1 MGCTTSNGRGNN
13 GIACRGNSH
22 SGRRG
27 NLYGHRHIFSV
38 ENLKTLCMKKVSF
51 MDIAVCLNCHVFI
64 IWEFIR
70 RYGYTAGVTKDKYGR
85 GYVEAKLC
93 NGWVDKLAKYV
104 AAQDFTYKQP
114 INKRQYLIRDE
125 ARLAE
130 EKRNEQDI
138 SRTYGIDPDGRIKR
152 VSTFKNGTVQT
163 WYWCRSS
170 LGWKLT

>member
-1 MGCTTSNGRGNN
+1 MR
-13 GIACRGNSH
+13 
-22 SGRRG
+22 
-27 NLYGHRHIFSV
+27 
-38 ENLKTLCMKKVSF
+38 KVSF
-51 MDIAVCLNCHVFI
+51 MDLAVCLNCHAFI

-85 GYVEAKLC
+85 GYVEAQLC
-93 NGWVDKLAKYV
+93 NGWIDKLAKYV
-104 AAQDFTYKQP
+104 AAQGFTYKQP

-152 VSTFKNGTVQT
+152 VSEFKNGTVQT
-163 WYWCRSS
+163 WYWHEDS

>member
-1 MGCTTSNGRGNN
+1 MR
-13 GIACRGNSH
+13 
-22 SGRRG
+22 
-27 NLYGHRHIFSV
+27 
-38 ENLKTLCMKKVSF
+38 KVSF
-51 MDIAVCLNCHVFI
+51 MDIAVCLNCHAFI

-85 GYVEAKLC
+85 GYVEAALC
-93 NGWVDKLAKYV
+93 NGWIDKLAKYV

-130 EKRNEQDI
+130 EKKNEQDI
-138 SRTYGIDPDGRIKR
+138 SRIYGIDPDGRIKR
-152 VSTFKNGTVQT
+152 VSAFKNGTVQT
-163 WYWCRSS
+163 WYWHRDS